1 MDIVASLYPALSERK
16 PLPTYYTP
24 GCLGLALVPFLVE
37 NKGFSAF
44 STWPFLLY
52 LCASW
57 PCFTTGD
64 PSSDY
69 YNNSQFIAFPLW
81 YLDFVFLTPRDGK
94 DAPAFIGRQLT
105 DEERGDEGGVITA
118 QGQCWKDLTTF
129 SQRVKWAF
137 RLMLPVHRGIG
148 WNWQVKG
155 VPADPHA
162 KLPRWQ
168 YVGWQMWWVVF
179 YYVQSMGT
187 LAGLGLGCALRA
199 QIRSDEL
206 LKTVVVNAIV
216 GWLGAV
222 WIWDRLNCAY
232 RLAAALGVA
241 TGATETW
248 EWPPLMGPLKDAWSV
263 RQMWSATYHQVC
275 RRLLSQ
281 PSKRLVRFLRL
292 RKGGLASSY
301 SQLFISF
308 GISCL
313 FHQAQMFNV
322 TRRDMGELAFFM
334 SQPLAIVVE
343 DLVRWAWK
351 KTGISGKSIYF
362 EKVVGYSW
370 TFVWFSMSLH
380 LYISGLVQA
389 RVMKDWLFGYT
400 PLEIGA
406 DARQQLLMWLRV

>member
-1 MDIVASLYPALSERK
+1 MLQVEVADSLAAYVRRAAKS
-16 PLPTYYTP
+16 
-24 GCLGLALVPFLVE
+24 GV
-37 NKGFSAF
+37 GFNH
-44 STWPFLLY
+44 
-52 LCASW
+52 W

-69 YNNSQFIAFPLW
+69 YNNSHFIAFPLW
-81 YLDFVFLTPRDGK
+81 YLDFVFLTPTDGK

-206 LKTVVVNAIV
+206 LKTVVFNAIV
-216 GWLGAV
+216 GWSGAV

-263 RQMWSATYHQVC
+263 RQMWSVTYHQ
-275 RRLLSQ
+275 LLSQ